1 MTESLDPTPRHNSSH
16 HPSGE
21 WETMFQ
27 LVRDTR
33 SDVRENRK
41 ETDRHTPRPRFLLST
56 QVAVLINDSHSVK
69 KMASETD
76 QDVRSL
82 ATRVGRLERAPLA
95 KDRKAAAGMIS
106 GLSGLVIGLGVI
118 IEKAV
123 AYFSGSH

>member
-1 MTESLDPTPRHNSSH
+1 MTEQIDPTPHGNQRH

-41 ETDRHTPRPRFLLST
+41 ETTAIRHDLGSLST

-82 ATRVGRLERAPLA
+82 ATRVGRLERAPIANARRANTSL
-95 KDRKAAAGMIS
+95 IS
-106 GLSGLVIGLGVI
+106 GLSGLVIGIVMVAK
-118 IEKAV
+118 EVV
-123 AYFSGSH
+123 AYFSGAH